1 MSPIGQQQ
9 RVFAQPTAQV
19 RNADGSAD
27 LRLTIWYPAA
37 ADVAT
42 VSIDVGPADAPYML
56 LGQAAI
62 DAPFAGDER
71 YPVILYSH
79 GNNGSVQT
87 TAWFGTELARHGYVV
102 IAPDHP
108 GNNLEDEQTTGGALL
123 WWLRAGDLQV
133 ALEAVANDPILGSH
147 IDPEL
152 VGVSGFSMGGITT
165 MMALGGVFD
174 GKRYDDFCLANPGS
188 RICPPAE
195 VLPIFDA
202 GAAHYPEDIRQE
214 LVRMVADRRIP
225 AAKAG
230 FVIAPAAIGFTPE
243 SMARIDVPVTLIVGS
258 DEALAV
264 PEVGAQLAAS
274 MIPGSTLV
282 VVPGANHDSFI
293 NRCSEAGIAAGYLEC
308 ATATEQDLT
317 HRTAIES
324 ALAVFDPVLKPS
336 R

>member
-1 MSPIGQQQ
+1 MRPIGQQ
-9 RVFAQPTAQV
+9 RRLFVQPTAQV

-27 LRLTIWYPAA
+27 LRVTIWYPAA
-37 ADVAT
+37 TDVAT
-42 VSIDVGPADAPYML
+42 VSIDVGPADRPYMY

-62 DAPFAGDER
+62 DAPFASDER

-87 TAWFGTELARHGYVV
+87 TAWFGTALARSGYVV

-108 GNNLEDEQTTGGALL
+108 GNNLDDEQTTGGALL
-123 WWLRAGDLQV
+123 WWLRADDLKV
-133 ALEAVANDPILGSH
+133 ALEAVADDPVLGSH
-147 IDPEL
+147 IDPKR

-174 GKRYDDFCLANPGS
+174 GRLYDEYCLAHPGS
-188 RICPPAE
+188 TICPPAE

-202 GAAHYPEDIRQE
+202 GNAHYPEEIRRE
-214 LVRMVADRRIP
+214 LVHMVADRRIP
-225 AAKAG
+225 AAKAA

-243 SMARIDVPVTLIVGS
+243 SMAKIDVPVTFIVGS

-264 PEVGAQLAAS
+264 PEVGAQLAAA
-274 MIPGSTLV
+274 MIPGSKLV

-293 NRCSEAGIAAGYLEC
+293 NRCSDAGIEAAYCGC
-308 ATATEQDLT
+308 AAATEQDLT
-317 HRTAIES
+317 HRSAIES
-324 ALAVFDPVLKPS
+324 AMAVFDPVLKPS